1 MSSEAV
7 EVQAEVIE
15 PGQGL
20 EVTYTP
26 AVIEDNLAALEAYV
40 ERQIEPYVG
49 AEIDPADA
57 GQVKEARACMA
68 DLNKMKAPIEA
79 ERKRVKKAYE
89 APLKDFE
96 GRVKGITGR
105 IDAARDGIKAQ
116 VERADEMFRESR
128 RALLREE
135 YEGVAGPVAEVIP
148 FTAVLDDRWL
158 TRSVAESKAL
168 RELQDRAEGALKGY
182 RALEGKQLAHKDEVV
197 KHYADTLDLVA
208 ALELEDE
215 LNERDREMAEF
226 KAAQA
231 AVAIEEADPAVTAH
245 ASGGSVFVADRT
257 EGPATITADR
267 GEAETFCWHLSMD
280 FEGSKEFAQRVGST
294 LKAMGVT
301 GATIKCTGVSH
312 G

>member
-15 PGQGL
+15 PGHAL

-57 GQVKEARACMA
+57 NQVKEARACMA
-68 DLNKMKAPIEA
+68 DLNKLKAPIEA

-89 APLKDFE
+89 APLKEFE
-96 GRVKGITGR
+96 ARVKGITGK

-116 VERADEMFRESR
+116 VEHADELFRERR
-128 RALLREE
+128 RAVLQEE

-148 FTAVLDDRWL
+148 FAAVLDDKWL
-158 TRSVAESKAL
+158 TRSVAETKAC
-168 RELQDRAEGALKGY
+168 RELQDRAEEALKGY
-182 RALEGKQLAHKDEVV
+182 RALESKQLSHKDEVV
-197 KHYADTLDLVA
+197 KHYADTLDMVA

-215 LNERDREMAEF
+215 LNGRDREMAEF

-231 AVAIEEADPAVTAH
+231 AMAIEEADPAVSA
-245 ASGGSVFVADRT
+245 AESGGSVFVADRA

-267 GEAETFCWHLSMD
+267 SEAETFSWHLSMD
-280 FEGSKEFAQRVGST
+280 FEGSREFAQRVGST

-301 GATIKCTGVSH
+301 GATIKCTGVCH